1 MLFSLSLPS
10 VQKSVYNLLPFQGF
24 ISIFLFNIYKFIHLF
39 FFFLIEFLKRPFISL
54 AILNFLSLF
63 ISFISSIL
71 FALLS
76 FCILRQTSS
85 SSRLLVCHPLNVS
98 LFSVC
103 LPLCL
108 HQPSEEV
115 WPFGISTNVP
125 NSEKDWYKLLI
136 LSVCVCAQWLNCV
149 S

>member
-39 FFFLIEFLKRPFISL
+39 FFFLIEFLKRPFTSL
-54 AILNFLSLF
+54 AILNFLSL
-63 ISFISSIL
+63 L
-71 FALLS
+71 YLLYFLNS
-76 FCILRQTSS
+76 FCTPVFLYPFLRQTSA

-108 HQPSEEV
+108 RQASEEV
-115 WPFGISTNVP
+115 
-125 NSEKDWYKLLI
+125 
-136 LSVCVCAQWLNCV
+136 
-149 S
+149 